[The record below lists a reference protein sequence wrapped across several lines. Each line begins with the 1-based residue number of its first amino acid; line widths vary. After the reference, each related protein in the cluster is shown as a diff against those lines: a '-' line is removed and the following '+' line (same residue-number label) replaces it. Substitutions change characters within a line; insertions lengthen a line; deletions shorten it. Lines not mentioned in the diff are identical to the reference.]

1 MCMYENVL
9 VHLDQDRYKYKYM
22 CATRTARPYWGRC

>member
-9 VHLDQDRYKYKYM
+9 VHLDQDRYKYKHM
-22 CATRTARPYWGRC
+22 CAAHTVRRY